1 MARSSLPICVGTSL
15 SHCCQTPGATI
26 LRGGVV
32 AWLAISILFVWSN
45 TPALAQQ
52 ERDLADLSLQE
63 LMDLDV
69 LFVNVLGTHTHLAGE
84 WMIGYKL
91 MFMRMDGNR
100 DGTERIS
107 DDEVLEDF
115 PVTPTNMD
123 MAMHMVE
130 VMYAPSDDLTLM
142 VMVPFV
148 SLSMDHLTRTGVRF
162 TTESGG
168 IGDIT
173 LAGLYTFY
181 GDVRT
186 DRHRLLL
193 NAGVTVPTGSIDER
207 DDTPAGNLQ
216 LPYPMQVGSGTVD
229 LLPGLTY
236 LGESED
242 WAWVVQGKGVIRLG
256 ENSNDYRLGH
266 QFHFDGWGA
275 RKVTDWASVSAQ
287 LSGRVWGDVDGADP
301 DLNPKMVP
309 TADPNLRG
317 GERVDFL
324 FGFNAYA
331 QSGTLEGNRAAV
343 EVGFPVYQSLDGPQ
357 LETDW
362 RWTAVWNWTF

>member
-1 MARSSLPICVGTSL
+1 MLHRCLRPR
-15 SHCCQTPGATI
+15 ATI
-26 LRGGVV
+26 LRRGVV
-32 AWLAISILFVWSN
+32 AGFAVSILFIGSG
-45 TPALAQQ
+45 TAALAQ
-52 ERDLADLSLQE
+52 DLTDLSLQE
-63 LMDLDV
+63 LLERDV
-69 LFVNVLGTHTHLAGE
+69 LSVNVLGTHTHLAGE
-84 WMIGYKL
+84 RMIGYKL

-100 DGTERIS
+100 DGTDGIS
-107 DDEVLEDF
+107 DDDVLAGF

-142 VMVPFV
+142 AMVPFV

-162 TTESGG
+162 TTDSRG

-173 LAGLYTFY
+173 LAGLYTFF
-181 GDVRT
+181 GDVGT
-186 DRHRLLL
+186 GRHRLLL

-207 DDTPAGNLQ
+207 GDTPAGQNLK
-216 LPYPMQVGSGTVD
+216 LPYPMQVGSGTLD

-236 LGESED
+236 LGESET
-242 WAWVVQGKGVIRLG
+242 WAWMLEGKPVVRLG
-256 ENSNDYRLGH
+256 ENDNAYKLGQ

-287 LSGRVWGDVDGADP
+287 LSGRVWRDIDGADP
-301 DLNPKMVP
+301 DLNPTMVP

-317 GERVDFL
+317 GERVDLL
-324 FGFNAYA
+324 FALNAYA
-331 QSGTLEGNRAAV
+331 ASGTLDGVRAAV

-357 LETDW
+357 LETDL
-362 RWTAVWNWTF
+362 RVNVVLNWTF

>member
-1 MARSSLPICVGTSL
+1 MARSSRLICVGTRLLHRCLTS
-15 SHCCQTPGATI
+15 GATI
-26 LRGGVV
+26 LGRGIV
-32 AWLAISILFVWSN
+32 AGFAVSILFVWSN
-45 TPALAQQ
+45 TAAQAQ
-52 ERDLADLSLQE
+52 DLADLSLQE
-63 LMDLDV
+63 LMELDV
-69 LFVNVLGTHTHLAGE
+69 LSVNVLGTHTHLAGE
-84 WMIGYKL
+84 RMIGYKL

-100 DGTERIS
+100 DGTEGIS
-107 DDEVLEDF
+107 DDDVLADF

-142 VMVPFV
+142 AMVPFV
-148 SLSMDHLTRTGVRF
+148 SLSMDHLTRTSVRF
-162 TTESGG
+162 TTDSRG

-207 DDTPAGNLQ
+207 GDTPAGQNLK

-229 LLPGLTY
+229 LLPGVSY
-236 LGESED
+236 LGESEA
-242 WAWVVQGKGVIRLG
+242 WAWMVQGKPVIPLG
-256 ENSNDYRLGH
+256 ENGNDYKLGQ

-287 LSGRVWGDVDGADP
+287 LSGRVWGDIDGADP
-301 DLNPKMVP
+301 DLNPNMVP

-317 GERVDFL
+317 GERVDL
-324 FGFNAYA
+324 LLAFNAYA
-331 QSGTLEGNRAAV
+331 PSGTLDGIRAAV

-357 LETDW
+357 LETDL
-362 RWTAVWNWTF
+362 RLNVVLNWTF